1 MRAFEI
7 FQAMS
12 AERAAEVLGTLEQ
25 QAPAAYTQAVAA
37 ASAALKA
44 RPKFLM
50 RQTPERRAREVR
62 RALARVRANELA
74 EEILAT
80 YFLEARR
87 ALLVEWLDAV
97 GVEHEEGQL
106 ESDAPEPPASE
117 TLRSA
122 LESFRGKDDDP
133 DRELCLRA
141 FAAQSAIDW
150 PELDEAL
157 AEG

>member
-1 MRAFEI
+1 MRAWEVF
-7 FQAMS
+7 AGMTP
-12 AERAAEVLGTLEQ
+12 ERAAQVLGVLEER
-25 QAPAAYTQAVAA
+25 APAAYTQAVAA

-50 RQTPERRAREVR
+50 RRSPESRAREVR

-74 EEILAT
+74 EEILAS

-87 ALLVEWLDAV
+87 ELLVEWLDAV
-97 GVEHEEGQL
+97 GLEHENGTLEG
-106 ESDAPEPPASE
+106 EAPAPPDPE
-117 TLRSA
+117 TLRKA
-122 LESFRGKDDDP
+122 LDAFRSKDGDP

-150 PELDEAL
+150 PELEREL
-157 AEG
+157 EG